1 MRCIKCQRIFPTTDF
16 YDHII
21 VKQECVIDEGSPS
34 RPQYPY
40 FMQDEQFN
48 AEEGAD
54 AVFMECS
61 IPPEGDYSGLQEID
75 NTANMSSS
83 NFMNKGD
90 PYFNHER
97 IQNNTQINQ

>member
-1 MRCIKCQRIFPTTDF
+1 
-16 YDHII
+16 
-21 VKQECVIDEGSPS
+21 
-34 RPQYPY
+34 
-40 FMQDEQFN
+40 MQDEQFN

-61 IPPEGDYSGLQEID
+61 LPPEGDYSGLQEID

-90 PYFNHER
+90 PYFNPER
-97 IQNNTQINQ
+97 IQNNN